1 MLHNGKAA
9 QSWKLDTAGAVG
21 TQAEEH
27 PWQKDSLPHCLLPA
41 PGTSDLSS
49 PGAAAPSCRTLQ
61 DKPVPATKP
70 HGPDQAR
77 ISIIWGF
84 LLIFQAAQ
92 MLGLLWQCGKEPAC
106 AGALRRGRAAL
117 RKNKEIP
124 FETQS
129 IISNSPWESEPGNGS
144 HLCPVPKIQ
153 PGSSRR
159 QCQPGIPR
167 MKWHVPKC
175 ISWSGKGGQE
185 TQICTDESSQKA
197 TDTK

>member
-9 QSWKLDTAGAVG
+9 QSWKLDTGTGAVG

-27 PWQKDSLPHCLLPA
+27 SWQKDSLPHCLLPA

-129 IISNSPWESEPGNGS
+129 YHFKLPVGVRAREWLPLVSCPQNPASE
-144 HLCPVPKIQ
+144 LQEAVPA
-153 PGSSRR
+153 
-159 QCQPGIPR
+159 
-167 MKWHVPKC
+167 WH
-175 ISWSGKGGQE
+175 SQ
-185 TQICTDESSQKA
+185 DEMA
-197 TDTK
+197 RA